1 MPDQP
6 QNLSGNEVTRFLQS
20 LTSHS
25 DLDQRL
31 IEKLVQ
37 LASAGDLKRDPISRA
52 LKSLRAQA
60 SDHET
65 Q

>member
-1 MPDQP
+1 MADQP
-6 QNLSGNEVTRFLQS
+6 QNLSGDEVTRFLES

-31 IEKLVQ
+31 VQKLVQ
-37 LASAGDLKRDPISRA
+37 LSSAGDLKRDPILKA
-52 LKSLRAQA
+52 LKSLRAQG

-65 Q
+65 

>member
-1 MPDQP
+1 MAEQTQERP
-6 QNLSGNEVTRFLQS
+6 SNEVTRFLNS
-20 LTSHS
+20 LTS
-25 DLDQRL
+25 DPGLDQPL
-31 IEKLVQ
+31 VQELVQ
-37 LASAGDLKRDPISRA
+37 LSSAGDLKRDPISSA